1 MITSLRNTS
10 VLIMLGLSLVACGGG
25 DSGNDKDQ
33 ETVFDPL
40 VQNID
45 KAKEVEDKVM
55 QQKAQIDQAVKDA
68 EGAAN
73 DAEDDGTD

>member
-1 MITSLRNTS
+1 MNTTLRNAS
-10 VLIMLGLSLVACGGG
+10 VLIVLGLWLVACGAGESG
-25 DSGNDKDQ
+25 DDKDR

-55 QQKAQIDQAVKDA
+55 QQKAQIVQAVKDA
-68 EGAAN
+68 EGTAD